1 MSNAAITTIITSLA
15 VVTADTTA
23 TNSFQD
29 DVIFELSR
37 GAYPDVLATVGA
49 SFVATTANTERYSIP
64 TASSA
69 RTPLMIFWDDLQLL
83 LLRKQEAWEYS
94 QAWRDS
100 PRHQVVGYTFDPE
113 DRTAFSLVPPPSRAG
128 ATIGGN
134 TPTSVTTWPQENITI
149 IYATSDTAFAG
160 TTYDD
165 LKLPIA
171 LEVLAREF
179 GRDSNHQDVA
189 FSNYCH
195 GMADFFFLMF
205 NPVGRPM

>member
-15 VVTADTTA
+15 VISTDGTS

-29 DVIFELSR
+29 DVIYELSR
-37 GAYPDVLATVGA
+37 GSYPDVLATVGTA
-49 SFVATTANTERYSIP
+49 FIATVADQERYSIP
-64 TASSA
+64 TASAA

-83 LLRKQEAWEYS
+83 QLRKQEAWEYD
-94 QAWRDS
+94 QAWRDG
-100 PRHQVVGYTFDPE
+100 PRPQVVGYTFDPE

-128 ATIGGN
+128 ATIGAN
-134 TPTSVTTWPQENITI
+134 TPLAVTTWPQENITI

-179 GRDSNHQDVA
+179 ARDSDHQDLA
-189 FSNYCH
+189 FTSYCH
-195 GMADFFFLMF
+195 GLADFFFLMF
-205 NPVGRPM
+205 NPLGRPM